1 MNESTLSESEKAE
14 YVQRIEV
21 VKFQPR
27 YMYLYNYMEYET
39 DQVQMN
45 IEAKQFILEVLSAG
59 GKYWAENQLFDAENI
74 IFK

>member
-1 MNESTLSESEKAE
+1 M
-14 YVQRIEV
+14 
-21 VKFQPR
+21 KFQPR

-45 IEAKQFILEVLSAG
+45 IEAKRFILDVMSAG
-59 GKYWAENQLFDAENI
+59 GMYWAENQLFDAENI